1 MIYSVEYSR
10 DSAKFIKKARRSKQ
24 LYEYLKKVSQ
34 QLENDY
40 RSVSVEPLSGKLR
53 FLQSHHFRAG
63 GVDYRLV
70 FSVEEVRKLIY
81 VWLVGPRENFYRQ
94 LLQKFG

>member
-24 LYEYLKKVSQ
+24 LYEYLKKANQ
-34 QLENDY
+34 QLEDDY
-40 RSVSVEPLSGKLR
+40 ASLAVEPLSGKLR
-53 FLQSHHFRAG
+53 FLQSHHFRVG

-70 FSVEEVRKLIY
+70 FSVEKARKLIY

-94 LLQKFG
+94 LLKKFG